1 MASTRRRFLQ
11 HLAATLALAPSLDLL
26 ATTGTRSNVLLRPV
40 PSSGERLPVIGM
52 GSYITFDVG
61 DDPAL
66 IAQRTE
72 VLRAFFA
79 AGGTLIDSSPMYGT
93 AEAALGLCLQNL
105 AQPPVFAAT
114 KIWHFLE
121 SGGMD
126 QMRRS
131 FELWQVPRLD
141 LLQVHNLL
149 SWHTQLET
157 IRAARDEGRVRYVGI
172 TTSHGRRHDELIDLM
187 RREPLDFVQITY
199 NILDREVEERILP
212 LAADRGI
219 AVIVNRPFRR
229 GALIDRYQDRPLPDW
244 AGDIDCDTWPRFL
257 LAFIVSHP
265 AVTCAIPATSRVDH
279 MVENMAVLSG
289 PLPDAAMR
297 KAMIKYVQAL

>member
-1 MASTRRRFLQ
+1 MTATRRRFLQ
-11 HLAATLALAPSLDLL
+11 QLAAALALAPSLDLL
-26 ATTGTRSNVLLRPV
+26 SATAARSDVLTRPI
-40 PSSGERLPVIGM
+40 PSSGEPLPIIGM
-52 GSYITFDVG
+52 GSYITFDID

-79 AGGTLIDSSPMYGT
+79 AGGTLIDSSPMYGS
-93 AEAALGLCLQNL
+93 AEAAIGRCLQNL
-105 AQPPVFAAT
+105 SQPPVFAAT
-114 KIWHFLE
+114 KIWHWLE
-121 SGGMD
+121 GGGAD
-126 QMRRS
+126 QMRDA
-131 FELWQVPRLD
+131 FDLWQLPRLD

-149 SWHTQLET
+149 SWHTHLET
-157 IRAARDEGRVRYVGI
+157 IRAARDAGRVRYVGI
-172 TTSHGRRHDELIDLM
+172 TTSHGRRHDELVDLL
-187 RREPLDFVQITY
+187 RKEPLDFVQITY

-212 LAADRGI
+212 LAADRGV

-229 GALIDRYQDRPLPDW
+229 GSLIDRYRDRPLPDW
-244 AGDIDCDTWPRFL
+244 AGEIGCNTWPQFL
-257 LAFIVSHP
+257 LSFIVGHP

-297 KAMIKYVQAL
+297 EAMVEYVRSL